1 MSSRRSS
8 DCQASSFWGSSTIWA
23 SLSARLPQLLRH
35 QLCDDYVIR
44 SVLLNRPMT
53 PKPRSR
59 RRVSRRRRLR
69 RLPRRPRRP
78 SRLPVP
84 NRGPGRSPRLVLAP
98 VLAVAPSLVA
108 ALQHVLVRLHVRV
121 SSNPPA
127 LHPSRSPPQRSR
139 SPSRLRSRVRM
150 FPSPT
155 LRPRSR
161 SLARHRS
168 LRSRVPVRGRD
179 RVDPLDCLRLLVPA
193 RVRAPVV
200 VPELRV
206 PEITRSPPVRAWGKV
221 VIVLRAD
228 NVPVDPGPVR
238 VSVCPVRVAAR
249 DRAAVPVCRAR
260 TRP

>member
-59 RRVSRRRRLR
+59 RRVSRRRLLR

-108 ALQHVLVRLHVRV
+108 ALQHVPVRLHVRV

-127 LHPSRSPPQRSR
+127 LHPSRSPRSEAGVQADSEAGSECSQAPRSGPEAEAWRAIEVSEAGCPSGAATGWIRWIAFGCSSR
-139 SPSRLRSRVRM
+139 SASGRRSSYRSSASR
-150 FPSPT
+150 
-155 LRPRSR
+155 
-161 SLARHRS
+161 
-168 LRSRVPVRGRD
+168 
-179 RVDPLDCLRLLVPA
+179 
-193 RVRAPVV
+193 
-200 VPELRV
+200 
-206 PEITRSPPVRAWGKV
+206 K
-221 VIVLRAD
+221 
-228 NVPVDPGPVR
+228 
-238 VSVCPVRVAAR
+238 
-249 DRAAVPVCRAR
+249 
-260 TRP
+260 

>member
-98 VLAVAPSLVA
+98 DLAVAPSLVA

-179 RVDPLDCLRLLVPA
+179 RVDPLGCLPLLVPV

-238 VSVCPVRVAAR
+238 VSV
-249 DRAAVPVCRAR
+249 
-260 TRP
+260 

>member
-98 VLAVAPSLVA
+98 DLAVVPSLVA

-161 SLARHRS
+161 S
-168 LRSRVPVRGRD
+168 RVPVRGRD
-179 RVDPLDCLRLLVPA
+179 RVDPLGCLPLLVPV

>member
-44 SVLLNRPMT
+44 SVLLNRSMT
-53 PKPRSR
+53 SKPRSR
-59 RRVSRRRRLR
+59 RCVSRRRLLR

-108 ALQHVLVRLHVRV
+108 ALQHVPARLHVRV

-127 LHPSRSPPQRSR
+127 LHLSRSPPQRSR
-139 SPSRLRSRVRM
+139 SPSRVRM

-161 SLARHRS
+161 SLAHHRS

-179 RVDPLDCLRLLVPA
+179 RVDPLGCLPLLVPV

-238 VSVCPVRVAAR
+238 VSVYPVRVAAR